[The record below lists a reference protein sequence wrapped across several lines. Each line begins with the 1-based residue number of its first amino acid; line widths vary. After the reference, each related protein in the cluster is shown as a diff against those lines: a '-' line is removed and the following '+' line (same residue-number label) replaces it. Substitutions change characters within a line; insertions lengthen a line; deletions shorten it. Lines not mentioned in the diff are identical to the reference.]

1 MRYPLANAQGF
12 SCYVEAYNDIDVAH
26 WTKNIYTC
34 RDQYIDIKLS
44 HLHLCTLIPSSVGL
58 PVGSDVIERCGTCR
72 YTLSLDI
79 LMLCFVHDRP
89 SARPNALGAISCVA
103 SGATLAALL
112 SALGPEFTP
121 VPLLQ
126 YVYVHESYVISAVVG

>member
-44 HLHLCTLIPSSVGL
+44 HLHLCTLIPSSVGFTCWL
-58 PVGSDVIERCGTCR
+58 GRNRMLWYMPVYFELGNSD
-72 YTLSLDI
+72 
-79 LMLCFVHDRP
+79 
-89 SARPNALGAISCVA
+89 ALFRA
-103 SGATLAALL
+103 
-112 SALGPEFTP
+112 
-121 VPLLQ
+121 
-126 YVYVHESYVISAVVG
+126 